1 MRLEAY
7 SSVSATL
14 EAYISVSAREGATRD
29 PIGETRVL
37 SPEEEVHSE
46 FTSVAWE
53 STGDTRRLSGTEE
66 AATHALRGTDVRGA
80 GEAVTANRVS
90 RARDSGPVPSEASE
104 SQCSLIHQ
112 RSSHTG
118 GGGASTRGAPPPG
131 EPGEPRSDAPAKEG
145 GQAARRGAHSSPP
158 SLCSGESNGEDGSK
172 ARAHEGECRPLRP
185 EHRRQTSKVLRPTV
199 RERVLFSWRMEA
211 SGRSHPPA

>member
-7 SSVSATL
+7 SSVSAAL
-14 EAYISVSAREGATRD
+14 EAYTSVSAREGAARD

-90 RARDSGPVPSEASE
+90 RERDSGPVPSEASE

-118 GGGASTRGAPPPG
+118 GGGSSTRGAPPPG
-131 EPGEPRSDAPAKEG
+131 GPGEPRSDAPAKEG
-145 GQAARRGAHSSPP
+145 GQAARRGAHL
-158 SLCSGESNGEDGSK
+158 SLS
-172 ARAHEGECRPLRP
+172 
-185 EHRRQTSKVLRPTV
+185 SKVNHPGRRIGDESHMGSVCKRIDETTLSSDTV
-199 RERVLFSWRMEA
+199 VRFFGAMLHLAQWCKQPRSETEVL
-211 SGRSHPPA
+211 PV